1 MTRFTLIYERG
12 DQPSNVEPRRRYDDI
27 RLLGVLFGFHYMHRQ
42 TPPLAHPRRAILA
55 SRHAEQFGAKRPK

>member
-1 MTRFTLIYERG
+1 MICFTLIYERG

-42 TPPLAHPRRAILA
+42 TPPVPDSPL
-55 SRHAEQFGAKRPK
+55 SRESRVSTY